1 MTTDPL
7 SDPVQESAAEA
18 RGPATDPVSRPGEEP
33 TVEDLRLASDALRA
47 RALAELEQWE
57 DHELADFI
65 ARAPEARQTYLTGA
79 GMPVKRVYGPQDLPE
94 SYDEIGLPGKFP
106 YTRGPYPTMY
116 RGRKWTMRQIA
127 GFGQA
132 EETNKR
138 FQYLIAQGQT
148 GLSVDFDMPTL
159 MGLDS
164 DDEMSLGEVGREGVA
179 IDVLPDMAA
188 LFDGIDLENIS
199 VSMTINPSAWILLA
213 MYVAVAE
220 DRGMDL
226 DKLSGTIQND
236 ILKEYVAQK
245 EWVFPVRPSMRIVRD
260 CIAYGAEHMARY
272 NPVNISGYHISEAGG
287 NALQEVAFTMAITK
301 AYVEDVVAAG
311 YDVDSFASRLS
322 FFFVSQADL
331 FEEAAKFRAVR
342 RYYAKMMKEH
352 FGAKK
357 ANSMRL
363 RFHAQTAAATLTKP
377 QPMVN
382 IVRTALQAL
391 SAVLGGAQSIHTNG
405 LDEAYTIPS
414 EMAMKMA
421 LRTQQIIADET
432 NVPNVIDPLGGSYYV
447 EALTDEIEKG
457 IQEYMDKVE
466 AMGGVVPA
474 IEQGFFQREIS
485 DTAYDYA
492 KRKASGDRPVIGVNK
507 YVDSGEDQKIEVH
520 KLDPESEAR
529 QILRLKQTRENRDPG
544 RARAALDA
552 LLEVARDDD
561 ANLLPATIEAVRA
574 HLSMG
579 EITGALR
586 EVFGSYQETPV
597 F

>member
-1 MTTDPL
+1 VTT
-7 SDPVQESAAEA
+7 SDTHQNDHAAPPEE
-18 RGPATDPVSRPGEEP
+18 RRLATDAL
-33 TVEDLRLASDALRA
+33 VEAVTG
-47 RALAELEQWE
+47 
-57 DHELADFI
+57 ELADWETDELASFT
-65 ARAPEARQTYLTGA
+65 ARAPESREFYRSGS
-79 GMPVKRVYGPQDLPE
+79 GMPVERVYTPADLPDDW
-94 SYDEIGLPGKFP
+94 SEIGLPGRYP

-116 RGRKWTMRQIA
+116 RGRTWTMRQIA

-138 FQYLIAQGQT
+138 FRYLIAQGQT

-179 IDVLPDMAA
+179 IDTLPDMDA
-188 LFDGIDLENIS
+188 LFDGIDLEQIS

-220 DRGMDL
+220 ERGLDL
-226 DKLSGTIQND
+226 NKLSGTIQND
-236 ILKEYVAQK
+236 ILKEYIAQK
-245 EWVFPVRPSMRIVRD
+245 EWIFPIRSSMRIVRD
-260 CIAYGAEHMARY
+260 TVAYCAGTMARY
-272 NPVNISGYHISEAGG
+272 NPVNISGYHISEAGAS
-287 NALQEVAFTMAITK
+287 ALQEIAFTMAVTR
-301 AYVEDVVAAG
+301 AYVDDVVAAG
-311 YDVDSFASRLS
+311 VDVDAFAPRLS

-331 FEEAAKFRAVR
+331 FEEVAKFRAVR
-342 RYYAKMMKEH
+342 RYYAKMMKGRY
-352 FGAKK
+352 GAT
-357 ANSMRL
+357 NPQSMRL

-377 QPMVN
+377 QPLNN

-391 SAVLGGAQSIHTNG
+391 SAVLGGAQSLHTNG

-414 EMAMKMA
+414 EQAMKVA

-447 EALTDEIEKG
+447 EKLTTELERGIADYMAQIDEL
-457 IQEYMDKVE
+457 
-466 AMGGVVPA
+466 GGVVAA

-485 DTAYDYA
+485 DTAYDFA
-492 KRKASGDRPVIGVNK
+492 RRKASGDRPVVGVNK
-507 YVDSGEDQKIEVH
+507 YVDAEAGEKIETH
-520 KLDPESEAR
+520 QLDPESESR
-529 QILRLKQTRENRDPG
+529 QIRRLKQIRSDRDPE
-544 RARAALDA
+544 RAEKALQALLDA
-552 LLEVARDDD
+552 AENPD
-561 ANLLPATIEAVRA
+561 ANLMPPTIEAVKA

-586 EVFGSYQETPV
+586 GVFGTYTETPV

>member
-1 MTTDPL
+1 MTADNSSP
-7 SDPVQESAAEA
+7 
-18 RGPATDPVSRPGEEP
+18 EE
-33 TVEDLRLASDALRA
+33 LRLATDALRK
-47 RALAELEQWE
+47 RAQADLEDWE
-57 DHELADFI
+57 SRELADFVS
-65 ARAPEARQTYLTGA
+65 RAPESRQKYLTGA
-79 GMPVKRVYGPQDLPE
+79 GLPVNRVYGPQDLPE
-94 SYDEIGLPGKFP
+94 SWDEIGLPGKYP

-164 DDEMSLGEVGREGVA
+164 DDPMSLGEVGREGVA

-188 LFDGIDLENIS
+188 LFDNIDLENIS

-213 MYVAVAE
+213 MYIAVAE
-220 DRGMDL
+220 DRGYDL
-226 DKLSGTIQND
+226 NKLSGTIQND

-245 EWVFPVRPSMRIVRD
+245 EWIFPVRPSMRIVRD
-260 CIAYGAEHMARY
+260 CIAYGAENMARY
-272 NPVNISGYHISEAGG
+272 NPVNISGYHISEAGA
-287 NALQEVAFTMAITK
+287 NAVQEVAFTMAITK
-301 AYVEDVVAAG
+301 AYVEDVVNAG
-311 YDVDSFASRLS
+311 IDVDAFASRLS

-331 FEEAAKFRAVR
+331 FEEVAKFRAVR

-382 IVRTALQAL
+382 IVRTTLQAL

-414 EMAMKMA
+414 EMAMKLA

-457 IQEYMDKVE
+457 IQGYMDKVE

-474 IEQGFFQREIS
+474 IEQGFFQKEIS
-485 DTAYDYA
+485 DSAYDYA
-492 KRKASGDRPVIGVNK
+492 QRKASGDRPVIGVNK
-507 YVDSGEDQKIEVH
+507 YVDAEEDQKIEVH

-529 QILRLKQTRENRDPG
+529 QIRRLKQVRADRDQD
-544 RARAALDA
+544 RAKAALDN
-552 LLEVARDDD
+552 LLAVARDDN
-561 ANLLPATIEAVRA
+561 ANLMPATIQAVRA